1 LFFVNSLYEEWKIT
15 KSNELEAKV
24 TTNVED
30 IVKKYVLDKKQS

>member
-15 KSNELEAKV
+15 KSKELEAKV